1 METPTKT
8 ALALATQAGDRT
20 AFGLYRR
27 EAGTDVSQLFGL
39 LVRIGTLR
47 CFAGL
52 SLAFQSPTFQG
63 NPETVVG
70 SIRVLYDPNRPAEAK
85 IRSFEG
91 LWLIS
96 GLVMVLGAGFSLLFT
111 GLFVSVLR

>member
-27 EAGTDVSQLFGL
+27 EAGTDVSQLSGL

-52 SLAFQSPTFQG
+52 SL
-63 NPETVVG
+63 
-70 SIRVLYDPNRPAEAK
+70 VLVCGAK
-85 IRSFEG
+85 WPGKGHHSKQR
-91 LWLIS
+91 
-96 GLVMVLGAGFSLLFT
+96 ALFWW
-111 GLFVSVLR
+111 

>member
-39 LVRIGTLR
+39 LVLSVEGEQIASLVAFLDLSSLSSFAFPATL
-47 CFAGL
+47 AG
-52 SLAFQSPTFQG
+52 SPT
-63 NPETVVG
+63 
-70 SIRVLYDPNRPAEAK
+70 
-85 IRSFEG
+85 
-91 LWLIS
+91 
-96 GLVMVLGAGFSLLFT
+96 
-111 GLFVSVLR
+111 